1 MAYRVCTLGDKAGKM
16 GNPPTILVVPSLR
29 ALPRSPQLPLGVWW
43 WWWLSQPCGD
53 HACQTG
59 SPGSHAGPRR
69 PCWWLPLLLLHPD
82 AGPCGARTP
91 GSPNWPPRT
100 GRRRTGG
107 GARCQPLCL
116 LPAHHATV
124 QRTRAASTNWPC
136 RCLLVMQV
144 KQRVGES

>member
-1 MAYRVCTLGDKAGKM
+1 M
-16 GNPPTILVVPSLR
+16 GNPPPILVVLSLL
-29 ALPRSPQLPLGVWW
+29 ALLRSPQLPLGVTWRWW
-43 WWWLSQPCGD
+43 WWWSLPRGD

-59 SPGSHAGPRR
+59 FPGSRAGSRR
-69 PCWWLPLLLLHPD
+69 PSWWLLPLLRHPD
-82 AGPCGARTP
+82 AGPCGVTTP

-124 QRTRAASTNWPC
+124 QRTRAASTNWAH
-136 RCLLVMQV
+136 RCLLVVQV
-144 KQRVGES
+144 E